1 MEWPFV
7 LLLIFIS
14 LMFLMITGMPIAF
27 CFLLINIV
35 GMYVFFGGTAGI
47 EQLISSMYS
56 TLNTFVLLPA
66 PLFILMGEV
75 LFHSG
80 IAPILIKALDKFMGR
95 LPGRLAL
102 LAVAS
107 GALFSTLT
115 GTSLASTAM
124 LGSTLTPTMVEKGYK
139 KPMSLGPILGSG
151 GLALMIP
158 PSALAVLLGAIGEIS
173 IGKILIA
180 IIIPGIIMA
189 VTYSVYIITRCWLDP
204 SIAPAYEVASIPLYE
219 KLSIALKHILPVGVV
234 IFLVIG
240 IVFLGIA
247 TPSEAAATGALGS
260 FVLAFG
266 YRAMNWDIL
275 KKSIIGTLS
284 ITGMVLLIIAG
295 ATAFSQILAY
305 SGASAGIVKFATEL
319 PLPPIII
326 LFLMQII
333 LFFLGAFMEPV
344 SIMMVSLPI
353 FVPVIMSLH
362 FDTVWFAVIF
372 LLNIEMATTS
382 PPFGLCLFV
391 MKGVA
396 PIDTTIVD
404 IYKAALP
411 FLGLDL
417 ITMALIFIFPELA
430 LWLPG
435 LMS

>member
-1 MEWPFV
+1 
-7 LLLIFIS
+7 
-14 LMFLMITGMPIAF
+14 MFLMMTGMPIAF

-35 GMYVFFGGTAGI
+35 GMYVFFGGTGGI

-56 TLNTFVLLPA
+56 TLNSFVLLPA

-189 VTYSVYIITRCWLDP
+189 VIYSVYIIIRCWLDP
-204 SIAPAYEVASIPLYE
+204 SVAPAYEVDSIPLYE
-219 KLSIALKHILPVGVV
+219 KLSIALKYILPVGVV

-260 FVLAFG
+260 FILAFG

-319 PLPPIII
+319 PIPPMII
-326 LFLMQII
+326 FFFMQII

-417 ITMALIFIFPELA
+417 ITMALIFIFPGLA

-435 LMS
+435 MMS

>member
-14 LMFLMITGMPIAF
+14 LIFLMMTGMPIAF

-35 GMYVFFGGTAGI
+35 GMYVYFGGTAGI

-260 FVLAFG
+260 FILAFG

-305 SGASAGIVKFATEL
+305 SGASAGIVKLATEL
-319 PLPPIII
+319 PLSPIII

-372 LLNIEMATTS
+372 LLNIEMASTS

-396 PIDTTIVD
+396 PTDTTIVD

>member
-260 FVLAFG
+260 FILAFG